1 MLGKLFG
8 KREKVTEET
17 FVAPISGKIVSIE
30 EVPDPVF
37 SQKMMGDGIAFEPT
51 EGEVVAPIDGEII
64 QLFHTKH
71 AVGIRS
77 KGGLEILIHI
87 GLETV
92 QMEGEGFTAH
102 VKEGDKV
109 KAGDALISFDLNL
122 IKEKAKST
130 ITPLVIT
137 NREKVGKMEKLAQEN
152 VSKGQT
158 QVLKIH
164 LA

>member
-1 MLGKLFG
+1 M
-8 KREKVTEET
+8 
-17 FVAPISGKIVSIE
+17 
-30 EVPDPVF
+30 
-37 SQKMMGDGIAFEPT
+37 
-51 EGEVVAPIDGEII
+51 
-64 QLFHTKH
+64 
-71 AVGIRS
+71 VGS
-77 KGGLEILIHI
+77 SLHI

-137 NREKVGKMEKLAQEN
+137 NGEKVGQMERLAQEN